1 MFCSYKEKDCHMLPT
16 SHCFI
21 NKERKKK
28 HRASKQEKKKKEKS
42 PNKGSH
48 LKAQNAQW
56 RALREEITQP
66 RT

>member
-1 MFCSYKEKDCHMLPT
+1 MLPT